1 MLYKYFMFDKPP
13 KIFAHVSALHD
24 KNFVVPEYILNKQD
38 DTVNLFHRF
47 CPHRMYPLAEPGFH
61 VEEITCK
68 FHGLQW
74 DKNGIPINNSK
85 KLNCGTATVGR
96 SGLVFKDFIEP
107 DHRWVDDLEKETTL
121 VYSHS
126 LQGKSEGSWLWL
138 MDAEADYL
146 HVQKNGIHPRLS
158 EQIDLD
164 NTVMDQGDGWIFQE
178 HTPGWWSIYI
188 YPYTFVEHKNG
199 CLSVNTIIPAD
210 KNTEWKFEWITQF
223 YYAPNVS
230 HSDRTEFETLET
242 VFKEDVAAI
251 EKIKTKFFPVIESQ
265 SKYEQHCIHWGKWV
279 QEHLIKD

>member
-1 MLYKYFMFDKPP
+1 MFDKPP